1 MKQFD
6 QKCRLCEV
14 PTEGDPGAF
23 NGHLYGIFPITFCEM
38 CAEEL
43 KVVLNKNENKLKKL
57 AKNVDSVISE

>member
-14 PTEGDPGAF
+14 STEGDPGAF

-38 CAEEL
+38 CADEL
-43 KVVLNKNENKLKKL
+43 KVVLTKNENKLKKDEKKL
-57 AKNVDSVISE
+57 A